1 VVVDGGVEAAE
12 EAEEAAEEAED
23 VQLAAGAAAEVHT
36 TVRVVW
42 EVGGVQSAAD
52 LRCRAE
58 VMAVARV
65 VAAGAKPGPRR
76 GPAATVRAV

>member
-1 VVVDGGVEAAE
+1 VVEDGGAEAAE

-23 VQLAAGAAAEVHT
+23 VQLAAGAAEVHT

-42 EVGGVQSAAD
+42 EVEGVRSAAD

-58 VMAVARV
+58 VMAAARV
-65 VAAGAKPGPRR
+65 IAAGAKPGPRR